1 MCKPKEKQK
10 TSRRRPRKLR
20 GSRYQ
25 FLLNL
30 QQIFILDTGDD
41 KDDEDKEEPQAK
53 RARSSRNSL
62 RLSLDKANNNNNNN
76 SSNNNNNNTNN
87 QNRNR
92 RSGRRTNDNLP
103 LNSAALYELLE
114 QTMKHQAAWP
124 FLRPVLTSEVPDYH
138 KIIKT
143 PMDLAKIKSKLN
155 MGQYQLNEELLSDIQ
170 LVFKN
175 CDEYNVE
182 GNEIYE

>member
-1 MCKPKEKQK
+1 MF
-10 TSRRRPRKLR
+10 TA
-20 GSRYQ
+20 
-25 FLLNL
+25 
-30 QQIFILDTGDD
+30 DGDAD
-41 KDDEDKEEPQAK
+41 DDEDHEEPQAK

-62 RLSLDKANNNNNNN
+62 RISLDKSAANNNNNNN
-76 SSNNNNNNTNN
+76 NNTSNNN
-87 QNRNR
+87 NR

-103 LNSAALYELLE
+103 LNSAALYDLLE

-155 MGQYQLNEELLSDIQ
+155 MGEYHLNEELLNDIQ

-175 CDEYNVE
+175 CDLYNIE
-182 GNEIYE
+182 GNEIYEWVAARLNS